1 MFLFRMPVVFACSS
15 HAQRAAV
22 VSQQCSARACK
33 RAGARCDRPEEWA
46 AVQVASGGGG
56 EETLAG
62 MAGRPRDRGEGASRV
77 LARLVHR
84 PV

>member
-33 RAGARCDRPEEWA
+33 RAGAWPEEWA